1 MGELKPILT
10 ALILPPTSLLLWL
23 MLGWHWRRQWAGSLM
38 LLSGILALWL
48 LSCHGSAVWL
58 ARHALPQYPSLSA
71 ADLRAQGT
79 QAIVVL
85 GGGLEP
91 LAEGQTTPSPNS
103 ASLMRLHHAAGLAR
117 ETGLP
122 LAFAGGVGWANVGTA
137 APTEAQAAQ
146 AALAVW
152 GLRLKWSD
160 DRSRDTEENAQATA
174 ALLQGQGIRRIA
186 LVTHA
191 THMPRSVWQF
201 EAAGFEV
208 LPAPM
213 GAVLPRSRAVLEW
226 LPSARGL
233 WASQEVLREWLGLQV
248 ARLKLAWAGF

>member
-10 ALILPPTSLLLWL
+10 ALILPPTSLLLWVL
-23 MLGWHWRRQWAGSLM
+23 LGWHWRRQRAGSVL
-38 LLSGILALWL
+38 LLSGVLALWL

-58 ARHALPQYPSLSA
+58 ARHALPQVPSLSA
-71 ADLRAQGT
+71 TDLRAQGA

-91 LAEGQTTPSPNS
+91 MAEGQTMPLPNS
-103 ASLMRLHHAAGLAR
+103 ASLMRLHHAIALAR

-146 AALAVW
+146 AALAQW
-152 GLRLKWSD
+152 GVRLTWAD
-160 DRSRDTEENAQATA
+160 DRSRDTEENARATA
-174 ALLQGQGIRRIA
+174 ALLQADGIRRIA

-191 THMPRSVWQF
+191 THMPRSVLRF
-201 EAAGFEV
+201 ESAGFEV

-213 GAVLPRSRAVLEW
+213 GAVLSRSRSLLEW

-248 ARLKLAWAGF
+248 ARLQLAWAAF

>member
-10 ALILPPTSLLLWL
+10 ALILPPTSLLLWAL
-23 MLGWHWRRQWAGSLM
+23 LGWHWRRQRAGSVL

-71 ADLRAQGT
+71 ADLHAQGA
-79 QAIVVL
+79 QAVVVL

-91 LAEGQTTPSPNS
+91 MAEGQTTPLPNS
-103 ASLMRLHHAAGLAR
+103 SSLMRLHHASGLVR

-122 LAFAGGVGWANVGTA
+122 LAFAGGVGWASVGTG

-146 AALAVW
+146 AALAQW
-152 GLRLKWSD
+152 GVRLRWAD
-160 DRSRDTEENAQATA
+160 DRSRDTEENARATA

-233 WASQEVLREWLGLQV
+233 WASQDVLREWLGLQV
-248 ARLKLAWAGF
+248 ARLRLFWSAL

>member
-10 ALILPPTSLLLWL
+10 ALILPPTSILLWVL
-23 MLGWHWRRQWAGSLM
+23 LGWHWRRQRVGSVL
-38 LLSGILALWL
+38 LLSGVLALWL

-58 ARHALPQYPSLSA
+58 ARHALPQYQSLSA
-71 ADLRAQGT
+71 ADLRAQGA

-91 LAEGQTTPSPNS
+91 MAEGQTTPLPNS
-103 ASLMRLHHAAGLAR
+103 ASLMRLHHAAGLVR

-152 GLRLKWSD
+152 GLRLTWAD
-160 DRSRDTEENAQATA
+160 DRSRDTEENARATA
-174 ALLQGQGIRRIA
+174 ALLQADGIRRIA

-191 THMPRSVWQF
+191 THLPRSVLQF
-201 EAAGFEV
+201 EAVGFEV
-208 LPAPM
+208 LPASM

-233 WASQEVLREWLGLQV
+233 WASQEVLREWLGLHV
-248 ARLKLAWAGF
+248 AQLQLAWAAF

>member
-10 ALILPPTSLLLWL
+10 ALILPPTSILLWVL
-23 MLGWHWRRQWAGSLM
+23 LGWHWRRQRVGSVL
-38 LLSGILALWL
+38 LLSGVLALWL

-71 ADLRAQGT
+71 ADLRAQGA

-91 LAEGQTTPSPNS
+91 MAEGQTTPLPNS
-103 ASLMRLHHAAGLAR
+103 ASLMRLHHAAGLVR

-152 GLRLKWSD
+152 GLRLTWAD
-160 DRSRDTEENAQATA
+160 DRSRDTEENARATA
-174 ALLQGQGIRRIA
+174 ALLQADGIRRIA

-191 THMPRSVWQF
+191 THLPRSVLQF
-201 EAAGFEV
+201 EAVGFEV
-208 LPAPM
+208 LPASM

-233 WASQEVLREWLGLQV
+233 WASQEVLREWLGLHV
-248 ARLKLAWAGF
+248 AQLQLAWAAF

>member
-10 ALILPPTSLLLWL
+10 ALILPPTSLLLWVL
-23 MLGWHWRRQWAGSLM
+23 LGWHWRRQRAGSVL
-38 LLSGILALWL
+38 LLSGVLALWL
-48 LSCHGSAVWL
+48 LSCNASAVWL
-58 ARHALPQYPSLSA
+58 ARHALPQFPPLSA
-71 ADLRAQGT
+71 TDIRHQDA

-91 LAEGQTTPSPNS
+91 MDPGQTTPMPNS
-103 ASLMRLHHAAGLAR
+103 ASLMRLHHASALAR

-137 APTEAQAAQ
+137 SPSEAQAAQ
-146 AALAVW
+146 AALAHW
-152 GLRLKWSD
+152 GVRLTWVD
-160 DRSRDTEENAQATA
+160 DRSRDTQENASATA
-174 ALLQGQGIRRIA
+174 ALLQADGVRRIA

-191 THMPRSVWQF
+191 THMPRSVLQF

-213 GAVLPRSRAVLEW
+213 GAVLPRNRTVLEW

-248 ARLKLAWAGF
+248 ARLRMLGSAP

>member
-1 MGELKPILT
+1 MGELKPILS
-10 ALILPPTSLLLWL
+10 ALILPPTSLLLWVL
-23 MLGWHWRRQWAGSLM
+23 LGWRWRRQRVGSVM
-38 LLSGILALWL
+38 LLSGVLALWA

-58 ARHALPQYPSLSA
+58 ARHALPQFPSLSA
-71 ADLRAQGT
+71 ADLRTQGAQ
-79 QAIVVL
+79 AVVVL

-91 LAEGQTTPSPNS
+91 MAEGQTTASPNS
-103 ASLMRLHHAAGLAR
+103 ASLMRLHHASGLAR

-146 AALAVW
+146 AALAQW
-152 GLRLKWSD
+152 GVRLTWAD
-160 DRSRDTEENAQATA
+160 DRSRDTEENARATA

-233 WASQEVLREWLGLQV
+233 WASQEVIREWLGLQV
-248 ARLKLAWAGF
+248 ARLTLAWASF

>member
-1 MGELKPILT
+1 MGEFKPILT
-10 ALILPPTSLLLWL
+10 ALILPPTSLLLWVL
-23 MLGWHWRRQWAGSLM
+23 LGWHWRRQRVGSVL
-38 LLSGILALWL
+38 LLSGVLALWV

-58 ARHALPQYPSLSA
+58 ARHALPQHPTFSA
-71 ADLRAQGT
+71 ADLRAQGA

-91 LAEGQTTPSPNS
+91 MAFGQDKPMPNS
-103 ASLMRLHHAAGLAR
+103 ASLMRLHHASTLAR

-122 LAFAGGVGWANVGTA
+122 LAFAGGVGWANVGTT

-146 AALAVW
+146 VALAQW
-152 GLRLKWSD
+152 GVRLRWVD
-160 DRSRDTEENAQATA
+160 DRSRDTQENARATA
-174 ALLQGQGIRRIA
+174 ALLQADGIRRIA

-191 THMPRSVWQF
+191 THMPRSVLHF
-201 EAAGFEV
+201 EAAGFDV

-248 ARLKLAWAGF
+248 ARLRMLGSAL